1 MVQARDNQQGIE
13 ALQADGPQREAA
25 LSDVR
30 WLLLVGLKT
39 ALKSRPDFVESI
51 FEDVVQES
59 LSRAM
64 TRAHTLGMDT
74 GPAAGRG
81 LRPLPQPRRPTGLRD
96 EPRSERWRL

>member
-1 MVQARDNQQGIE
+1 MVQAQDNQQWIE
-13 ALQADGPQREAA
+13 ALQADGPRREAA
-25 LSDVR
+25 LSDLR

-39 ALKSRPDFVESI
+39 ALKSHPNLVESI
-51 FEDVVQES
+51 FEGVLEES

-64 TRAHTLGMDT
+64 TRAHTLVMDT